1 MVGEKLRE
9 VRNAKRLSLA
19 SVASRAKIS
28 VASLSRIETSKQGID
43 LSLFLLLA
51 KILGASP
58 TELLDDGDAVEVS
71 DKLLTQII
79 DLGPKERTQLWRD
92 LADARAKRRVSP
104 RRLLTDEVEEL
115 VAQADFLREEINTVR
130 RGIRRR

>member
-9 VRNAKRLSLA
+9 VRNSKRLSLA

-58 TELLDDGDAVEVS
+58 TELLDEGDAVEVS